1 MARRFKFSGLRGWP
15 VALPFIPALL
25 FLFIFYFSPLASL
38 VFDSFKGETG
48 LSLHGYE
55 VALSS
60 PSFSSIFLRTA
71 TLSGV
76 VTIICLLLG
85 YPVAYIL
92 ARLKGRT
99 AAVLLLLVSVPYIT
113 SVLVRTYGW
122 IIVLSPSGLLNK
134 VLIGMGVTDS
144 PIQLVF
150 NSIGVYVGMVQ
161 VQLPLMIFPLYAAM
175 KKIDR
180 SLLDAA
186 ANLGSNKISA
196 MWHVYVPLSRKGIVA
211 GCTLVFLSCLGF
223 YVTPALLGGAG
234 EYMLAQAITVRV
246 TALADFSGAT
256 VQATILL
263 IVALVLLFVFRR
275 QFGLSDDRPPR
286 EKPLFP
292 AFSSCLRTTR
302 RAWQKVAHTVLS
314 PFGNSAEVV
323 AKPIVY
329 ALAGCTLFFLIL
341 PLLVVIPI
349 AFTASPYLSFP
360 PPEYSLR
367 WFKAFFSNRQWLEAA
382 LFSLKAGGL
391 ATLIALALTFP
402 VSMAITRAQFHG
414 RAVLYLALI
423 SPIVLPHVV
432 VALALYFFLSDLN
445 WVGTPIGIVVA
456 YTIIG
461 FPYALVILVSGAQQ
475 LDRSLEMAASNLGAR
490 TLTVFRTIIFP
501 QLLPSILSASFF
513 AFIMAFDDVIFGIFL
528 AGTQNVPLPIR
539 MWDDIRME
547 ISPQVAVV
555 ATLLLITIAFMYI
568 IYSVSTRFSRMRTAA

>member
-1 MARRFKFSGLRGWP
+1 MARRSEFQGLRGWFSI
-15 VALPFIPALL
+15 LPFAPTLL
-25 FLFIFYFSPLASL
+25 FLLLFYFSPLASL
-38 VFDSFKGETG
+38 VLDSFKGEAG
-48 LSLHGYE
+48 FSLSGYGA
-55 VALSS
+55 ALSS
-60 PSFSSIFLRTA
+60 PSFSAIFLRTV

-76 VTIICLLLG
+76 VTVVCLFLG

-92 ARLKGRT
+92 ARMKGRA

-122 IIVLSPSGLLNK
+122 IIVLSPSGLINQL
-134 VLIGMGVTDS
+134 LIGGGISDS

-150 NSIGVYVGMVQ
+150 NAIGVYVGMIQ
-161 VQLPLMIFPLYAAM
+161 VQLPLMIFPLYAVM

-180 SLLDAA
+180 ALLDAA

-196 MWHVYVPLSRKGIVA
+196 MWHIYVPLSRKGIVA

-263 IVALVLLFVFRR
+263 IVALILLFMFRR
-275 QFGLSDDRPPR
+275 QFGLSDERIPR
-286 EKPLFP
+286 ERLRLPML
-292 AFSSCLRTTR
+292 SSCFQMIGRVWYSL
-302 RAWQKVAHTVLS
+302 VHTVPS
-314 PFGNSAEVV
+314 PFGDGVAVV
-323 AKPIVY
+323 LRPVVY
-329 ALAGCTLFFLIL
+329 VLSGCTLFFLIL
-341 PLLVVIPI
+341 PLLVVVPI

-367 WFKAFFSNRQWLEAA
+367 WFETFFSNRQWLEAA
-382 LFSLKAGGL
+382 LFSLKAGVL
-391 ATLIALALTFP
+391 ATLIALALTLP
-402 VSMAITRAQFHG
+402 ASMAITRMQFHG
-414 RAVLYLALI
+414 RAILYLGLI

-432 VALALYFFLSDLN
+432 VALALYFFLSGLG
-445 WVGTPIGIVVA
+445 WVGTPIGIVIA

-461 FPYALVILVSGAQQ
+461 FPYALVILVSGVQQ

-490 TLTVFRTIIFP
+490 TLTVFRTVIFP
-501 QLLPSILSASFF
+501 QLLPSIFSASFF

-528 AGTQNVPLPIR
+528 AGTRNVPLPIR

-555 ATLLLITIAFMYI
+555 ATLLLIMIAFIYI
-568 IYSVSTRFSRMRTAA
+568 IYSVLTRFSRTKTAE